1 MPEAFSPYQLE
12 PLSRDRLMTLDR
24 RTFVATAASLAAAAV
39 AHPYSAVAMPTA
51 LAREDDPLGVRG
63 DFPIVTKRT
72 FLNSA
77 YIAPIPKQVVAA
89 GTAFLEEKA
98 NNSFQL
104 GPLLR
109 KCDEVRAQFARLIN
123 AASPD
128 EIGLLFSTAEG
139 ENVVASGLG
148 LKAGDNVVIDELHYD
163 TEFVLYRTLE
173 KTQGVELRIA
183 KHRNGVVDAS
193 DIEPLVDNRTRLVS
207 VAWVSHRNGF
217 RHDMRPIADVA
228 HAKGALFYA
237 DAIQAVGTFPI
248 DVRAAGVDALCAG
261 SYKWLL
267 AGFGVAPFYV
277 KTDVIER
284 LRLDRFGEFNGN
296 ERADHTYEFPPN
308 AKRFDYCSRAFGD
321 LYTLSAGLSY
331 LEKVGVARIEQ
342 HTVNGLARRLQDG
355 LARQGHRLFTPM
367 GNRSSIVAFY
377 TTKAPADI
385 RAAFDAAKVEVTSR
399 NGTIRIAPG
408 LFNNNDDIDRC
419 LEVTKKLA

>member
-1 MPEAFSPYQLE
+1 
-12 PLSRDRLMTLDR
+12 MTLDR
-24 RTFVATAASLAAAAV
+24 RTFVATAASLAAASV
-39 AHPYSAVAMPTA
+39 AHPSSAVAMPPARA
-51 LAREDDPLGVRG
+51 LEDDPLGVRG
-63 DFPIVTKRT
+63 DFPIVTKKT

-123 AASPD
+123 ASSPD

-237 DAIQAVGTFPI
+237 DAIQAVGTFAI

-296 ERADHTYEFPPN
+296 ERPDHTYEFPPN

-355 LARQGHRLFTPM
+355 LAKQGHRLFTPM

-399 NGTIRIAPG
+399 NGTIRIAPA
-408 LFNNNDDIDRC
+408 LFNNAEDIDRC